1 MERHTML
8 MSQKTQYCRDVK
20 SPQMGLR
27 FNLILILYLEGFII
41 GRKAYSKKIYRKPQ
55 AKLK

>member
-1 MERHTML
+1 MFMN
-8 MSQKTQYCRDVK
+8 QKIQYCREVK

-27 FNLILILYLEGFII
+27 FNLILILYLDGFII
-41 GRKAYSKKIYRKPQ
+41 GRKAYSKIFYRKSQ